1 MRMIMRETEIKLQ
14 EFVMAICSDTESLL
28 LLNDCFKK
36 KEKSIQNLKTKRKQ
50 AIIRGKQRNAQ
61 DENCNYSVYNCC

>member
-1 MRMIMRETEIKLQ
+1 MRMIMREMVIKLQ

-28 LLNDCFKK
+28 LLNDVFKK

-50 AIIRGKQRNAQ
+50 AIIRGQQRDAQ